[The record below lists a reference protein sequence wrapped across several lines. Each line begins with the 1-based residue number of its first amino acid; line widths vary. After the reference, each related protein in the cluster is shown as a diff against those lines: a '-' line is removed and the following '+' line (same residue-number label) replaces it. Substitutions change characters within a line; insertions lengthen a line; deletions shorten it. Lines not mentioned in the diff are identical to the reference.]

1 VHAADRHHVLIAG
14 GGVAALEAMLALH
27 DLAPDLVQVTLLA
40 PDDEFVYRPLSTGEA
55 FGVTEVTSYP
65 LQRLAD
71 EHGASLV
78 KDAIVSVNAPARTVT
93 TVEGREHG
101 YDTLLVA
108 LGASRDAVFEDALT
122 FVDQRNVPGFREL
135 LDALRAGRVHSVAF
149 LVPRGMVWP
158 FPLYELALMTGELVR
173 EEGLDVK
180 LSLVTSASRPL
191 ALFGPQAADAMA
203 GMLAERGIEVLAGN
217 VPARVVSPGRVLLEP
232 DGYVLAA
239 DKLVAL
245 PRLTGPEIA
254 GLPHTRDGFL
264 PTDARGRVD
273 GVDDV
278 YAAGDCT
285 NYPIK
290 QGGLAAQQAD
300 LVVEGLVARLQGR
313 PEPDP
318 PIPMLRGVLLSGEG
332 RSFLRRPEDID
343 DAEGLISGQA
353 LWWPPSKIAG
363 RYLAPSLGF
372 ADERAQLERSAA
384 GDGVEVE
391 IPVSPA
397 ADHEDRLRDLER
409 ELG

>member
-1 VHAADRHHVLIAG
+1 
-14 GGVAALEAMLALH
+14 
-27 DLAPDLVQVTLLA
+27 
-40 PDDEFVYRPLSTGEA
+40 
-55 FGVTEVTSYP
+55 
-65 LQRLAD
+65 
-71 EHGASLV
+71 
-78 KDAIVSVNAPARTVT
+78 
-93 TVEGREHG
+93 
-101 YDTLLVA
+101 
-108 LGASRDAVFEDALT
+108 
-122 FVDQRNVPGFREL
+122 
-135 LDALRAGRVHSVAF
+135 
-149 LVPRGMVWP
+149 
-158 FPLYELALMTGELVR
+158 
-173 EEGLDVK
+173 
-180 LSLVTSASRPL
+180 
-191 ALFGPQAADAMA
+191 
-203 GMLAERGIEVLAGN
+203 
-217 VPARVVSPGRVLLEP
+217 VLLEP

-264 PTDARGRVD
+264 PTDSRGRVD

-318 PIPMLRGVLLSGEG
+318 PIPVLRGMLLTGEG
-332 RSFLRRPEDID
+332 RSFLRRPEDVD

-363 RYLAPSLGF
+363 RYLAPYLGS
-372 ADERAQLERSAA
+372 ADERAQLEEAA
-384 GDGVEVE
+384 GDGVEIE

>member
-1 VHAADRHHVLIAG
+1 VQAADRHHVLIAG
-14 GGVAALEAMLALH
+14 GGVAALEAVLALH
-27 DLAPDLVQVTLLA
+27 DLAPDLVEVTLLA
-40 PDDEFVYRPLSTGEA
+40 PDDEFVYRPLSTGEP
-55 FGVTEVTSYP
+55 FGVTAVTSYP

-71 EHGASLV
+71 EHGATLV

-93 TVEGREHG
+93 TVEGSEHS

-135 LDALRAGRVHSVAF
+135 LDALRAGHVHSVAF

-203 GMLAERGIEVLAGN
+203 AMLAERGIEVVAGN
-217 VPARVVSPGRVLLEP
+217 APARVVRPGRVLLEP

-254 GLPHTRDGFL
+254 GLPHTRDRFL
-264 PTDARGRVD
+264 PTDSRGRVD

-318 PIPMLRGVLLSGEG
+318 PIPVLRGMLLTGEG
-332 RSFLRRPEDID
+332 RSFLRRPEDTE

-363 RYLAPSLGF
+363 RYLAPYLGS
-372 ADERAQLERSAA
+372 ADERAQLEISAA
-384 GDGVEVE
+384 GDGVEIE

-397 ADHEDRLRDLER
+397 AGHDDRLR